1 MHQIVLIDGVTS
13 STASGTQRGGLLA
26 LPTNIGRY
34 SRDSFAIVPE
44 LGLKVGYNFTDRLRG
59 FVGYD
64 VLYASNVVRP
74 GDQVDTFVNS
84 SFLPPGPGVGA
95 PLPRFQFRQTDF
107 WAQGVS
113 FGLEW
118 RY

>member
-1 MHQIVLIDGVTS
+1 MAAAAEIVIAAVAAPELGRPA
-13 STASGTQRGGLLA
+13 ASCTDTVNV
-26 LPTNIGRY
+26 PTL
-34 SRDSFAIVPE
+34 VPE
-44 LGLKVGYNFTDRLRG
+44 LGVKFGYNFTEHLRG
-59 FVGYD
+59 YVGYD

-84 SFLPPGPGVGA
+84 SFIPPRGTPVGA
-95 PLPRFQFRQTDF
+95 PLPHFQFRTTDF

-113 FGLEW
+113 FGLEL